1 MSAHNLVK
9 EGQLSQAA
17 RALVS
22 LGLDVDSDKAL
33 QEMQARH
40 PEAPPPRVPEDPP
53 EIAPITIK
61 SEEVEETNKSFRPG
75 SAPSPSGLR
84 GEHLMKVW

>member
-1 MSAHNLVK
+1 MRARNLVQ

-22 LGLDVDSDKAL
+22 LGLDVDSEKAL
-33 QEMQARH
+33 HEMLARQ
-40 PEAPPPRVPEDPP
+40 PEAPPPRMP
-53 EIAPITIK
+53 EIAPITIN
-61 SEEVEETNKSFRPG
+61 SEEVEETIKSFRPG

-84 GEHLMKVW
+84 GKHLKKAW

>member
-1 MSAHNLVK
+1 MRARNLVQ

-22 LGLDVDSDKAL
+22 LGLDVDSEKAL

-40 PEAPPPRVPEDPP
+40 PEAPPPRLPENTPR
-53 EIAPITIK
+53 IAPITIN
-61 SEEVEETNKSFRPG
+61 SEEVEETIKSFRPG

-84 GEHLMKVW
+84 GKHLKKAW